1 MYGERQR
8 GNNKI
13 GLCLIKVRKSV
24 ELEKR
29 YSSSNS
35 YLNVDEDLVCV
46 CIFLTYLLWR
56 ETYPRGKK
64 YRLCLFVWNLGT
76 FFFFLICLVGFVLL
90 FWNRVLFMAGLK
102 WAVLMPLHPRC
113 WGCRCVPP
121 CLACSSGGDFS
132 PSFCLESN
140 VLTGRRLYWELED
153 MLRKCYYNQQKLF
166 LLSITWWFHDLEL
179 TYVHQ
184 RLSS

>member
-76 FFFFLICLVGFVLL
+76 FFFFNLFGWFCFAFLKQSLVYGWPEMSSPYASASQMLGLQVCASMLSLQFWGWFFTFILSWIKCPHRKKTVL
-90 FWNRVLFMAGLK
+90 RTRGYA
-102 WAVLMPLHPRC
+102 
-113 WGCRCVPP
+113 
-121 CLACSSGGDFS
+121 
-132 PSFCLESN
+132 
-140 VLTGRRLYWELED
+140 
-153 MLRKCYYNQQKLF
+153 
-166 LLSITWWFHDLEL
+166 
-179 TYVHQ
+179 
-184 RLSS
+184 